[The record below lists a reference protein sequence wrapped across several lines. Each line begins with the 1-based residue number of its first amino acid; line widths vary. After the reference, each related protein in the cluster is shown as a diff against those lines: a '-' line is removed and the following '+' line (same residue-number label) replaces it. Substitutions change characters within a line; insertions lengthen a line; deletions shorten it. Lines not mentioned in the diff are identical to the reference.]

1 MDARPVL
8 SVLARVLEQCGLE
21 AILIGNA
28 AAAVQGAPVTTMDV
42 DFLFRKNPRN
52 LAKLKAVAKA
62 LGAVI
67 LRPYYPTSDLFR
79 LVRDDDG
86 LQVDFMA
93 AIHGVRSFESLRSR
107 AWRLKLDGSAILV
120 ADLAD
125 VVRSK
130 RAAGRPRDRAVLEI
144 LERTLDEKTK
154 ADAAT
159 KTRRPPARE

>member
-8 SVLARVLEQCGLE
+8 ALLARVLEQCGLE

-28 AAAVQGAPVTTMDV
+28 AAAVQGAPVTTLDV

-52 LAKLKAVAKA
+52 LAKLKLVAKA

-67 LRPYYPTSDLFR
+67 LRPYYPASDLFR
-79 LVRDDDG
+79 VVRDDDG

-107 AWRLKLDGSAILV
+107 AWRLDLDGCAMLV

-154 ADAAT
+154 TDAAT
-159 KTRRPPARE
+159 KTRRPPAGE